1 MARTQRSRED
11 NRAIREWLDKGGKIT
26 KCPPGAKTDPGEVGY
41 TWGRKPKKKAEPK
54 KKPTKKG

>member
-11 NRAIREWLDKGGKIT
+11 NRAIKEWLDKGGKIT
-26 KCPPGAKTDPGEVGY
+26 RCPPGAKTDPTEVGY

>member
-11 NRAIREWLDKGGKIT
+11 NAAIKEWLDKGGKIT
-26 KCPPGAKTDPGEVGY
+26 RCPPGAKTDPTEVGY